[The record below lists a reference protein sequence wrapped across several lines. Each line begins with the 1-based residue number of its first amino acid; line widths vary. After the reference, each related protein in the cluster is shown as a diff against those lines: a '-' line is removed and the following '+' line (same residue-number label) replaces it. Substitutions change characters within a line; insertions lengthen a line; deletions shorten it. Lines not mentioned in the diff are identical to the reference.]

1 MENIGFGLQMTLV
14 GMALVFGVLVL
25 LWATLAL
32 LGRLDRSDAGGARVV
47 EAVPEA
53 KAMPGQAL
61 DADLL
66 AAVTVAVVLHALS
79 RRRQAAPEMRSTQ
92 PGSQIYASRWLA
104 AGRTRQ
110 TRAWQP
116 KR

>member
-1 MENIGFGLQMTLV
+1 MNNLGFGIEMTAV
-14 GMALVFGVLVL
+14 GMALVFGVLLL
-25 LWATLAL
+25 LWGVLAMI
-32 LGRLDRSDAGGARVV
+32 GRIDRPQPVFEIAPA
-47 EAVPEA
+47 EPAIEPE
-53 KAMPGQAL
+53 
-61 DADLL
+61 LL
-66 AAVTVAVVLHALS
+66 AAIAIAVMLHAAS
-79 RRRQAAPEMRSTQ
+79 RRRQAAPEMRSTP